1 MKKMSKN
8 INVYTTSKGKKFH
21 YYLTCSYIKGKA
33 YKKVSLAEALQKTK
47 GSCSYCERIYKK
59 LGGKIDDELNYSQK
73 EEIKENNS
81 NKDMD
86 LNNEI
91 NKNIIF
97 NSKNTGNFS
106 SIDDENPLNNKSNN
120 YSKLNISTTS
130 LNSSIKEKNNESV
143 ENLFDNNLDEINNNK
158 INITDMD
165 LEIDNELMEDYNKNN
180 NKIIYQINNNDISDN
195 KEEENK
201 NNNISENEEE
211 ESKNNNKL
219 SDNEEE
225 SKNINNI
232 SDNEEENQNNKF
244 INNNDYN
251 NNNKQISKENMKTL
265 NLNLPKKDIDLSGK
279 DFVLLE
285 ETNKSAILF
294 MFKDINPVTDSFDQ
308 NFSLLYERKINNNN
322 SFKNGNFKFKF
333 DIIPNKELKEPL
345 QISVGF
351 IIKYYED
358 ENIIKKENKKM
369 KSIYGSKTL
378 MKDFMVYEQIK
389 NIFVLL
395 NIINGKFFVVGSDLI
410 DKRNKNIFLC
420 SENSDIL
427 YFENLIGIKL
437 QNIKEIRAIFRYDE
451 DDLNFANIF
460 VNGVNLNDYYLKK

>member
-21 YYLTCSYIKGKA
+21 YYLTCSYIKGKT
-33 YKKVSLAEALQKTK
+33 YKKVSLTEALQKTK
-47 GSCSYCERIYKK
+47 GSCSYCERFYKK

-195 KEEENK
+195 KEEESK

-211 ESKNNNKL
+211 ENKNNNKL

-232 SDNEEENQNNKF
+232 SDNEEENQNNN
-244 INNNDYN
+244 I
-251 NNNKQISKENMKTL
+251 NNNKQILKENEKTL
-265 NLNLPKKDIDLSGK
+265 NLNLPKKDIDLIGK

-294 MFKDINPVTDSFDQ
+294 MFKDINPVPDSFDQ
-308 NFSLLYERKINNNN
+308 NFSILYESKINNNN
-322 SFKNGNFKFKF
+322 SFKEGNFKFKF
-333 DIIPNKELKEPL
+333 DIVPNKELKEPL
-345 QISVGF
+345 QIQVGF
-351 IIKYYED
+351 IIKYYEE

-369 KSIYGSKTL
+369 KSI
-378 MKDFMVYEQIK
+378 
-389 NIFVLL
+389 
-395 NIINGKFFVVGSDLI
+395 
-410 DKRNKNIFLC
+410 
-420 SENSDIL
+420 
-427 YFENLIGIKL
+427 
-437 QNIKEIRAIFRYDE
+437 
-451 DDLNFANIF
+451 
-460 VNGVNLNDYYLKK
+460 